1 MAIFKK
7 IDKIEFVA
15 MIQDYQKRCCINGHW
30 QRGQWSNDVCEI
42 IFDYLD
48 ERNQDINSLE
58 ELVSDFNT
66 TTVRDFE
73 QYYAFGIERNFDK
86 YTLTGEV
93 TTELFQSQ
101 LDKELENDTTPMQD
115 LRFSFIGAERLNT
128 WDHDSSLDQTL
139 IFEAN

>member
-7 IDKIEFVA
+7 LDKIEFVA

-30 QRGQWSNDVCEI
+30 QRGQWS
-42 IFDYLD
+42 
-48 ERNQDINSLE
+48 
-58 ELVSDFNT
+58 
-66 TTVRDFE
+66 TVRDFE